1 MTPPLTVKT
10 PSPAELRAAALAY
23 VARGW
28 FVFPLVPRAKRPII
42 AGGYHNATRDPAQ
55 VNAWWDQWP
64 AANVG
69 IALAPSHLVA
79 FDVDT
84 PAGRDVARTLRPQ
97 LTDTLAQRTRSGGFH
112 LIYDT
117 RGRDV
122 PIARDI
128 RKTFAGID
136 LLSDGYVVAAPSIVD
151 PDVDD
156 KYPHVGAYS
165 WYNLDAAPTP
175 CPDVIAQA
183 LRAAAAPTPVP
194 TATAT
199 PLGIIPDG
207 QRNTTL
213 FRVACGLVGVGMT
226 PDETLAALARYN
238 AVHCQPPLGDAEIA
252 QLVRQAHK
260 RATNEIFDQLA
271 YEILTDGSFTR
282 ALLADADAT
291 PTAFDADAPDAAGIP
306 ASAYDA
312 LIDASGLDKHLT
324 TPLTKISW
332 LPTPYTEINSALGGG
347 LPVGRVS
354 AIIAPPASGKT
365 GMALQI
371 AAHVAAAGTPVLYF
385 STEIEYDELSARLCA
400 LRAPQDVAWRD
411 LISGKGED
419 QRATLLAGLPIT
431 VIPPDIVGNFRA
443 SVDLATGFI
452 AATVAAHARKYPG
465 KPALVIVDYIQNLV
479 RAEADTATATTN
491 ALSNF
496 LRQFAL
502 KTPDVAILTVSSTSR
517 ENYGRNLAAMRA
529 ITDPTAFLGGAK
541 NAGDLEFDASCVL
554 FLDVDSAIHT
564 TPAQT
569 GYRYARVMISKARYG
584 EPAACGLRFYG
595 GRGQF
600 VTDAAAISALAATVE
615 QPARSGAKPPPV
627 SVEQDTQLWLDAR
640 RLLIAHEGLDLEA
653 LAAHLQLTPKV
664 TSRILTQA
672 LDKGLITKV
681 KRAGAARATRDVFV
695 LTEDQDVTV

>member
-1 MTPPLTVKT
+1 MTAPVKN
-10 PSPAELRAAALAY
+10 PSPAELRAAALDY

-28 FVFPLVPRAKRPII
+28 FVFPLIPRAKRPII
-42 AGGYHNATRDPAQ
+42 AGGYHNASRDPAQ
-55 VNAWWDQWP
+55 VHAWWDQWP
-64 AANVG
+64 TANVG
-69 IALAPSHLVA
+69 IALAPSRLVA

-84 PAGRDVARTLRPQ
+84 AEGRAIARTLRAQ

-128 RKTFAGID
+128 RKTWEGID

-165 WYNLDAAPTP
+165 WYNLQDAPAP

-183 LRAAAAPTPVP
+183 LRATAATPATP
-194 TATAT
+194 TATST

-207 QRNTTL
+207 QRNNTL

-226 PDETLAALARYN
+226 PDETHAALARYN
-238 AVHCQPPLGDAEIA
+238 DVHCQPPLGDAEIV

-260 RATNEIFDQLA
+260 RATNEIFDQLN
-271 YEILTDGSFTR
+271 YEILTDGAFTR
-282 ALLADADAT
+282 ALLADADET
-291 PTAFDADAPDAAGIP
+291 PEAFAADAPDAAGIP

-332 LPTPYTEINSALGGG
+332 LPTPYDEVNSALGGG
-347 LPVGRVS
+347 IPVGRVS

-365 GMALQI
+365 GMALQL
-371 AAHVAAAGTPVLYF
+371 AAHAAAAGTPVLYF

-431 VIPPDIVGNFRA
+431 VIPPEIVGNFRA

-479 RAEADTATATTN
+479 RAEADSVTATVN

-517 ENYGRNLAAMRA
+517 ENYGRNQAALRA
-529 ITDPTAFLGGAK
+529 LTDPAAFLGGAK
-541 NAGDLEFDASCVL
+541 HAGDLEFDAACVL

-564 TPAQT
+564 PPAQS
-569 GYRYARVMISKARYG
+569 GFRYARVMIAKARYG

-615 QPARSGAKPPPV
+615 SPRSGAKPPPPTV
-627 SVEQDTQLWLDAR
+627 TPEQDHTTWLEAR
-640 RLLIAHEGLDLEA
+640 RLIALHGGLDLDA
-653 LAAHLQLTPKV
+653 LAAHLQLTPKATARVV
-664 TSRILTQA
+664 TAA
-672 LDKGLITKV
+672 LDKGLVTKV

-695 LTEDQDVTV
+695 LAEDPDAP